1 MGAND
6 ENLQAFNFDISK
18 FAKKLDIAPEVVTVR
33 IVLDLF
39 VRLTKRTPVD
49 TGRARASWDIKVGAS
64 SDYLPEVGTYA
75 GAKDV
80 TGEISSIDGKQ
91 IVFVT
96 TSLDYMK
103 YLEEGSSSQA
113 PAGMVLLSLAELEV
127 ELENILD
134 QL

>member
-6 ENLQAFNFDISK
+6 DNLQAFNFDITK
-18 FAKKLDIAPEVVTVR
+18 FAKKLDLAVEVVTVR

-39 VRLTKRTPVD
+39 TRITKRTPVD
-49 TGRARASWDIKVGAS
+49 TGRARASWDIKVGVS
-64 SDYLPEVGTYA
+64 SDYLPEAGKYA

-80 TGEISSIDGKQ
+80 SGEVEKIDGKQ
-91 IVFVT
+91 IVFIS
-96 TSLDYMK
+96 TSIDYMK
-103 YLEEGSSSQA
+103 YLEEGSSQQA
-113 PAGMVLLSLAELEV
+113 PAGIVLLSLAELEV